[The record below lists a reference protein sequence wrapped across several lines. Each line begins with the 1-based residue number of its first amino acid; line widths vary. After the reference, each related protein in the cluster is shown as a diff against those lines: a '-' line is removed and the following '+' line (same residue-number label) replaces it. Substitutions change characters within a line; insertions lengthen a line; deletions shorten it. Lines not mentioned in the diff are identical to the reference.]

1 MDIFLTKMHCIPLQE
16 AFIHKPELCDACFN
30 MDGCTLFDYFWTIE
44 QKHLPMHFKAW
55 TSQDNF
61 LNNSDW
67 IRLKK
72 ESHTSNS
79 IPWGWVKHGL
89 IFIFGRTNPLKQLDM
104 LWSETCNY
112 FQK

>member
-1 MDIFLTKMHCIPLQE
+1 MFWCKPRGDWFSFGKNVPLQE

-44 QKHLPMHFKAW
+44 QKHLPMDSKAW
-55 TSQDNF
+55 KSQDNF

-72 ESHTSNS
+72 EKS
-79 IPWGWVKHGL
+79 
-89 IFIFGRTNPLKQLDM
+89 
-104 LWSETCNY
+104 Y
-112 FQK
+112 FQ